1 MCGIGFVVSKS
12 KLDVNNALTKVN
24 DAQSHRGPDDAG
36 IYINKTKSNL
46 TLGFSHTRLSII
58 DLSKSGH
65 QPMIDEETGN
75 VIVFNG
81 EIYNFKEIAH
91 ELRKQ
96 GEIFK
101 SSSDTEVLLKAYKHF
116 TPVNFL
122 RKLRGMFSFVL
133 WDNQR
138 QRALI
143 ARDPCGIKPLYYT
156 DNKDFFA
163 CTSESRAMVKAGLV
177 NGSVDLEAL
186 DSFLS
191 FGSVQAPLCLYK
203 GVRSLLP
210 GTMIWVDGDGKVTEP
225 ESYWEWTIDPKDGGV
240 DAVSH
245 HLSES
250 IKRHLVADVPIGIF
264 LSSGFDSYGLASLA
278 KRYSPSSLHA
288 FTMSFPENPESCE
301 LQGASL
307 IASDI
312 GIQHHDLKLTHA
324 HFNREI
330 GGFFSSLDQP
340 SDDGLNVYLISKRV
354 ASVGVKTCI
363 HGVGGDEIFG
373 GYPSFRQLPMMTRI
387 SMIPEFLRKPFS
399 ALIDGDTIPQSKL
412 AHLLQ
417 TNNDLLSCFLIR
429 RSIFSYSQRK
439 ALFGSEPPLGLLG
452 TPQESVKFLRKQ
464 TENVTDPFSLIS
476 LMELLQYGS
485 NKLLRDG
492 DVMSMSSGLELRFPF
507 LDVDLI
513 NSVLSTSREEKEDKA
528 DKYNKR
534 LLLKS
539 IPSMNSALINRKKQ
553 GFTLPINEWILDK
566 YQSDFRQ
573 SNSDLLSSIGLES
586 SAVREVI
593 RTKGS
598 AKNSSDWLRAW
609 QLFVLTKWL
618 AR

>member
-1 MCGIGFVVSKS
+1 MCGLGFVLSKS
-12 KLDVNNALTKVN
+12 KLDVNNILTKVN
-24 DAQSHRGPDDAG
+24 GAQSHRGPDGAG
-36 IYINKTKSNL
+36 IYINQTKSNL

-58 DLSKSGH
+58 DLSDAGH
-65 QPMIDEETGN
+65 QPMLDEETGN

-91 ELRKQ
+91 ELKIL
-96 GEIFK
+96 GETFK

-133 WDNQR
+133 WDNQK
-138 QRALI
+138 QKALI
-143 ARDPCGIKPLYYT
+143 VRDPCGIKPLYYT

-163 CTSESRAMVKAGLV
+163 CTSESRAMLKAGLV

-210 GTMIWVDGDGKVTEP
+210 GTMIWVDGDGKVSAP
-225 ESYWEWTIDPKDGGV
+225 ESYWEWTIDPKNGGV

-250 IKRHLVADVPIGIF
+250 MKRHLVADVPIGIF

-278 KRYSPSSLHA
+278 RKYSQNALHA
-288 FTMSFPENPESCE
+288 FTMSFPDNPESCE
-301 LQGASL
+301 FRGASL

-312 GIQHHDLKLTHA
+312 GIEHHNLKLTHYD
-324 HFNREI
+324 FDREI
-330 GGFFSSLDQP
+330 DGFFSSLDQP
-340 SDDGLNVYLISKRV
+340 SDDGLNVYLISKRA
-354 ASVGVKTCI
+354 ASEGVKTCI

-373 GYPSFRQLPMMTRI
+373 GYPSFRQLPMMSRI
-387 SMIPEFLRKPFS
+387 SIIPEFLRKRLS
-399 ALIDGDTIPQSKL
+399 TIIDGNTIHRSKM

-417 TNNDLLSCFLIR
+417 TDNDLLSCFLVR

-439 ALFGSEPPLGLLG
+439 ALFGSEPPLGLIG
-452 TPQESVKFLRKQ
+452 APQESVKFLRKQ
-464 TENVTDPFSLIS
+464 TESVTDPFSLIS

-485 NKLLRDG
+485 NKLLQDG

-507 LDVDLI
+507 LDVDLL
-513 NSVLSTSREEKEDKA
+513 NSVLSTSRKEKEDKTA
-528 DKYNKR
+528 RYNKP
-534 LLLKS
+534 LLLRS
-539 IPSMNSALINRKKQ
+539 IPSMNSTLINRKKQ
-553 GFTLPINEWILDK
+553 GFTLPINKWILDK
-566 YQSDFRQ
+566 YHSDFHQ
-573 SNSDLLSSIGLES
+573 SNSYLLSSIGLES
-586 SAVREVI
+586 SVVRKI
-593 RTKGS
+593 IKTKVTS
-598 AKNSSDWLRAW
+598 KNPSDWLRVW
-609 QLFVLTKWL
+609 QLFVLQKWL